1 MILMSLLL
9 VLSLERLVSKE
20 PRWHIEKY
28 ASQYREWL
36 IEKRWLSKKNT
47 SASLYL
53 CLLAPAAVLAGI
65 EFFIFGAF
73 LTFIEQSVVL
83 FICIG
88 CPALRATYKC
98 FLNAAERNDLQACS
112 MYTDQL
118 GHCSNERDSQS
129 SLNENVSDEE
139 ADDTSSAKYQGQSF
153 GQHLTWL
160 NYQHY
165 AAVMLWFIAF
175 GAPGALFYSLS
186 RSTTEA
192 LCAANHP
199 MRETSARLMFAL
211 DYIPVRITAFGMLMM
226 GHFSRALPEWIKYAL
241 QLDVSAYD
249 VLTIISAKAEML
261 TPEEQALQA
270 ENASVEP
277 KVLVKLAKRN
287 VIFLLVVTSALTV
300 IGSLA

>member
-9 VLSLERLVSKE
+9 VLSLERLISKE
-20 PRWHIEKY
+20 PNWHIEKY

-36 IEKRWLSKKNT
+36 TGKGWIGKKSN
-47 SASLYL
+47 SAVLYSS
-53 CLLAPAAVLAGI
+53 LLAPAVILAAVEYFLL
-65 EFFIFGAF
+65 GAF
-73 LTFIEQSVVL
+73 LTFIEQSIVL
-83 FICIG
+83 FLCIG

-118 GHCSNERDSQS
+118 GHCANTQS
-129 SLNENVSDEE
+129 ESEDGEYEEENQE
-139 ADDTSSAKYQGQSF
+139 SAQVQGKSF

-165 AAVMLWFIAF
+165 AAVMLWFMAF

-192 LCAANHP
+192 LCAAQHP
-199 MRETSARLMFAL
+199 LRETAGRLMFAL
-211 DYIPVRITAFGMLMM
+211 DYVPVRITTFGMLMM
-226 GHFSRALPEWIKYAL
+226 GHFSRALPEWIKHAL
-241 QLDVSAYD
+241 QLDISAYD

-270 ENASVEP
+270 ENAAVEP